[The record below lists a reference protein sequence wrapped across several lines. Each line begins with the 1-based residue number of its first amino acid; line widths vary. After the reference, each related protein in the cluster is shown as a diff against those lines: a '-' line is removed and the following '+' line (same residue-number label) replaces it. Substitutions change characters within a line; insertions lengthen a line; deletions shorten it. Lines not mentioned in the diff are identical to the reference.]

1 MSKTNG
7 TTAPAATTTGDSADQ
22 VKGAIHTGIGAFE
35 STALAAA
42 EIPLSILKSLGVSE
56 EAMGPAREG
65 YHQLVHGIRSAIGT
79 VADGVTDTTAGIAT
93 GITKGISTAASTAGD
108 AASRMTS
115 ASSSS

>member
-1 MSKTNG
+1 MSKVSSTP
-7 TTAPAATTTGDSADQ
+7 APAAPAGDSADN
-22 VKGAIHTGIGAFE
+22 VKGAIHSGIGAIE

-42 EIPLSILKSLGVSE
+42 EIPLGILKSLGVSE

-115 ASSSS
+115 SSSSS

>member
-1 MSKTNG
+1 MSKATA
-7 TTAPAATTTGDSADQ
+7 TTAPAASTTGDSAEN
-22 VKGAIHTGIGAFE
+22 VKGAIHTGIEAIE

-42 EIPLSILKSLGVSE
+42 EIPLGILTSLGISE

-65 YHQLVHGIRSAIGT
+65 YRQLVHGIRSAIGT

-108 AASRMTS
+108 AASRMTNG
-115 ASSSS
+115 SSSS